1 MGVVKNSATGDVDV
15 SDTGSTSDRTVGF
28 RGTPMNTRTGG
39 TGYTLTLSD
48 NGKVIYKGD
57 NTAQTWTVPANATVA
72 FPIGTTIL
80 LDNTNGGSTTA
91 TTVTIAKGAS
101 VVIVRGDGVGTLG
114 ADPAT
119 RTLARGNTATLR
131 KVATNTWI
139 ITGSTGLSS

>member
-1 MGVVKNSATGDVDV
+1 MGVVKNSATGDVDI

-57 NTAQTWTVPANATVA
+57 NTAQTWTVPANATVS

-80 LDNTNGGSTTA
+80 LDNTNGGSATA

-119 RTLARGNTATLR
+119 RTLARGNSATIR

>member
-1 MGVVKNSATGDVDV
+1 MGVVKNSATGDVDI

-101 VVIVRGDGVGTLG
+101 VIIVRGDGVGTLG

-119 RTLARGNTATLR
+119 RTLARGNSATIR

>member
-101 VVIVRGDGVGTLG
+101 VIIVRGDGVGTLG

-119 RTLARGNTATLR
+119 RTLARGNSATLR

>member
-1 MGVVKNSATGDVDV
+1 MGVVKNSTTGDVDTT
-15 SDTGSTSDRTVGF
+15 DTGPATEKSVGF
-28 RGTPMNTRTGG
+28 RGTPINTRTGG
-39 TGYTLTLSD
+39 TGYTLSLSD
-48 NGKVIYKGD
+48 AGKVIYKGD
-57 NTAQTWTVPANATVA
+57 NTPQTWTVPANATVA
-72 FPIGTTIL
+72 FPIGTAIL

>member
-1 MGVVKNSATGDVDV
+1 MGVVKNSATGDVDI

>member
-1 MGVVKNSATGDVDV
+1 MGVVKNSATGDVDI

-28 RGTPMNTRTGG
+28 RGTPMSTRTGG

-101 VVIVRGDGVGTLG
+101 VIIVRGDGVGTLG

>member
-1 MGVVKNSATGDVDV
+1 MGVVKNSTTGDVDTT
-15 SDTGSTSDRTVGF
+15 DTGPATEKSVGF
-28 RGTPMNTRTGG
+28 RGTPINTRTGG
-39 TGYTLTLSD
+39 TGYTLALSD
-48 NGKVIYKGD
+48 AGKVIYKGD
-57 NTAQTWTVPANATVA
+57 NTAQQWTVPANVTVA
-72 FPIGTTIL
+72 FPVGTAIL

-101 VVIVRGDGVGTLG
+101 VVIVRGDGVGVLG

-119 RTLARGNTATLR
+119 RTLARGNSATIR

>member
-1 MGVVKNSATGDVDV
+1 MGVVKNSATGDVDI

-80 LDNTNGGSTTA
+80 LDNTNGGSITA

-119 RTLARGNTATLR
+119 RTLARGNSATLR

>member
-1 MGVVKNSATGDVDV
+1 MGVVKNSATGDVDI

-101 VVIVRGDGVGTLG
+101 VIIVRGDGVGTLG

-119 RTLARGNTATLR
+119 RTLARGNSATLR

>member
-1 MGVVKNSATGDVDV
+1 MGVVKNSATGDVDI

-80 LDNTNGGSTTA
+80 LDNTNGGSATA

-101 VVIVRGDGVGTLG
+101 VIIVRGDGVGTLG

-119 RTLARGNTATLR
+119 RTLARGNSATIR